1 MSLILVYFILLNGR
15 TTEREGEDMRE
26 GNNTSFSSELFME
39 LASESRLSIL
49 MTLKDRPCSL
59 GLLEGHR
66 SFLL

>member
-1 MSLILVYFILLNGR
+1 
-15 TTEREGEDMRE
+15 MRE